1 MATREDLLAALATD
15 PDLCDLGYAYAEF
28 DRPGYCLW
36 VADCARHLFPL
47 VQRHLGADEMAQLTK
62 ALDQGERFLAGE
74 VDSAAMTGAIAVPR
88 RIGDSYL
95 KSHGTIPLHLAE
107 TLEAVAN
114 ALELTLPDSRV
125 YHEDVI
131 YAAARAALAGRLHPD
146 EVAAGPDA
154 SDCNDP
160 DELAG
165 SEESEQEKEW
175 QRNALK
181 RRLAPSDLRTRSRAT

>member
-1 MATREDLLAALATD
+1 MTTREDLLAAIAAD

-47 VQRHLGADEMAQLTK
+47 AQRHLSPEEMAQLTT
-62 ALDQGERFLAGE
+62 ALNMGERFLKGE
-74 VDSAAMTGAIAVPR
+74 VDITAMTEAIAVPR
-88 RIGDSYL
+88 RIADSFC
-95 KSHGTIPLHLAE
+95 KSRGTIPLHLAE

-131 YAAARAALAGRLHPD
+131 YAAARAAFGGGLHPG
-146 EVAAGPDA
+146 EVADEPEP
-154 SDCNDP
+154 SDCNHP
-160 DELAG
+160 DALAG
-165 SEESEQEKEW
+165 SEESDQEKQW
-175 QRNALK
+175 QLSALK
-181 RRLAPSDLRTRSRAT
+181 RRLSS